1 MASDHSKRAGR
12 PAGPRSIFHACS
24 TSSQCCVQLLL
35 GQIFLPSAKSDS
47 KPLHHFQHQW
57 RLPGCVPFSNATS
70 EEIAADNPGNVYASN
85 PRGSIMGRCDLAS
98 RNASFGWYSHQY
110 NLTTLT
116 GSGDSL
122 ILVINNSSSSAS
134 SPSPDV
140 AASAMPGKLSAD
152 PWQMV
157 MWPSFISGHVY
168 PPLHHSP

>member
-1 MASDHSKRAGR
+1 MLAQ
-12 PAGPRSIFHACS
+12 PP
-24 TSSQCCVQLLL
+24 
-35 GQIFLPSAKSDS
+35 PSAVYSYSWVKFSS
-47 KPLHHFQHQW
+47 
-57 RLPGCVPFSNATS
+57 LPPNLTASPSTIFNISGGSPCCVPFSNATS
-70 EEIAADNPGNVYASN
+70 QEIAADNPGNVYASN